1 MARPWLVASA
11 NSKDPPVGKDIN
23 EEPQLVDVGVQLQF
37 IADPVPCGGDLATDV
52 PAENTHSRDPLRV
65 AVTIVRSPS

>member
-1 MARPWLVASA
+1 MASTHSR
-11 NSKDPPVGKDIN
+11 DPSVGMHIN
-23 EEPQLVDVGVQLQF
+23 EEPPLENGGVQLRF